1 MEVIILAGL
10 LGFLIIGFILTGKK
24 DDTNYRIVNPV
35 VLKVLVPAY
44 NDKKPQ
50 FTEQFLQSI
59 HGLINSKKKG
69 KDIIALE
76 IVANASSISFNIVA
90 EKKDALYIENQVYA
104 QFPDAQVVQVKD
116 HLQKFSDKTM
126 IKEVILQKDYFFPIR
141 SYATFEADP
150 MSSILSTLYN
160 ISSTAQVVVQ
170 LNIRPIDNSWKKN
183 LIAFIE
189 TEKTLGKE
197 VSELEKKSS
206 KLGFEFSYRIAV
218 DSPDESYNKT
228 LISKIFS
235 TLQNFSNPNQNSFV
249 IKKEKQGWLPIFKTK
264 FDASVESLKN
274 RALEKEEKMKVLSI
288 EELASIYHLP
298 NESAKTPNIEWS
310 KSKKLEFPLNLPM
323 LSANEKQKLGV
334 RIFGLTDYRNIH
346 IPFGIK
352 TEDRRRHM
360 YLVGKTGSGKS
371 SYFLRTM
378 IAGDIL
384 EGNGICV
391 IDPHGDLVEE
401 ALTMIP
407 EHRMK
412 DVIYLD
418 PSDTE
423 HPISLNII
431 DQLSGESIDL
441 VADGVVSVFKRFFG
455 DSWGPRLQYIL
466 TNTVL
471 TLLQCQ
477 NVSLLAVQRMLMDT
491 NYRKFLLKQVD
502 DPFLLKFWNEE
513 YAKIAKNEKML
524 AEVISPIQNK
534 VGRFLGPE
542 IIRNMVGQVTNSL
555 NFREIMDNKKILLV
569 NLSQGKIGEENS
581 ALLGSLLVTRLY
593 TTAMQRANVAQTQ
606 RNDFYLYVDE
616 FQNFATETFI
626 KILSEARKYGLNL
639 IVTHQYIDQ
648 ISPEIQNAI
657 FGNVGTL
664 MNFVVGQQDAN
675 RLEKEY
681 EPFIKA
687 EDMVNLE
694 RFRFVAK
701 MTIDGAQSQPFTGI
715 GIRPN
720 FKQYNFQNQIKD
732 ISREA
737 YSKDRETVS
746 AKIKKWANQQYDEKG
761 NLITK

>member
-1 MEVIILAGL
+1 MEVLILLSL
-10 LGFLIIGFILTGKK
+10 LVFLIVGFVLTGKK
-24 DDTNYRIVNPV
+24 SDINYKIVDPV
-35 VLKVLVPAY
+35 ILKVLVPSS

-50 FTEQFLQSI
+50 STEQLLQSI
-59 HGLINSKKKG
+59 HGLINSKKMG
-69 KDIIALE
+69 KDIISFE
-76 IVANASSISFNIVA
+76 IFANTTLISFNVVV
-90 EKKDALYIENQVYA
+90 EKKDKLYVENQIYA
-104 QFPDAQVVQVKD
+104 QFPEAQVHQIQDHVK
-116 HLQKFSDKTM
+116 HFSSKT
-126 IKEVILQKDYFFPIR
+126 IVKEVILQKDYYFPIR
-141 SYATFEADP
+141 SYATFDVDP
-150 MSSILSTLYN
+150 LSSIVSTLYQIEN
-160 ISSTAQVVVQ
+160 NTQVIIQ
-170 LNIRPIDNSWKKN
+170 LNTRPIDNSWKKT
-183 LIAFIE
+183 LLTFIE
-189 TEKTLGKE
+189 SEKTLGKE
-197 VSELEKKSS
+197 VGELEKKAS

-218 DSPDESYNKT
+218 DSPDAKYAST

-235 TLQNFSNPNQNSFV
+235 TLQNFNSPNQNSFV
-249 IKKEKQGWLPIFKTK
+249 IKKEVKGWLPLFNKK
-264 FDASVESLKN
+264 FEADLQSLKD
-274 RALEKEEKMKVLSI
+274 RAMDKDEKKKVLSI

-298 NESAKTPNIEWS
+298 NEAVKTPNIEWA
-310 KSKKLEFPLNLPM
+310 KSRKLEFPLNLSM
-323 LSANEKQKLGV
+323 LSSNEQHKTGT

-371 SYFLRTM
+371 SFFLRTM
-378 IAGDIL
+378 IAGDIID
-384 EGNGICV
+384 GNGICV

-401 ALTMIP
+401 ALNLIP
-407 EHRMK
+407 PERMK

-418 PSDTE
+418 PSDIQ
-423 HPISLNII
+423 HPISLNIL
-431 DQLSGESIDL
+431 DSMTGESVDL
-441 VADGVVSVFKRFFG
+441 IADGVVSVFKRFFG

-491 NYRKFLLKQVD
+491 NYRKFLVKQID

-555 NFREIMDNKKILLV
+555 NFRDIMDSKKILLV

-593 TTAMQRANVAQTQ
+593 TTAMQRANVAQTE
-606 RNDFYLYVDE
+606 RPDFYLYVDE
-616 FQNFATETFI
+616 FQNFATDTFI

-639 IVTHQYIDQ
+639 VVTHQYIDQ

-664 MNFVVGQQDAN
+664 LNFVVGQQDAN
-675 RLEKEY
+675 RLEREY
-681 EPFIKA
+681 DPFIKA
-687 EDMVNLE
+687 EDLVNLE
-694 RFRFVAK
+694 RFRFVIK

-720 FKQYNFQNQIKD
+720 FKEYNLKEEIKAA
-732 ISREA
+732 SREA
-737 YSKDRETVS
+737 YSKERENV
-746 AKIKKWANQQYDEKG
+746 AGKIKKWANQEYDDKG
-761 NLITK
+761 NLISK

>member
-1 MEVIILAGL
+1 MEILILVGL
-10 LGFLIIGFILTGKK
+10 LVFLVIGFLLTGKK
-24 DDTNYRIVNPV
+24 DDINYKIVDPV
-35 VLKVLVPAY
+35 ILKVLVPAY
-44 NDKKPQ
+44 NDKKPP
-50 FTEQFLQSI
+50 FTEQLLQSI
-59 HGLINSKKKG
+59 HGLINSKKIG

-76 IVANASSISFNIVA
+76 IFASASSISFNIIT
-90 EKKDALYIENQVYA
+90 EKKDKLYVENQIYA

-116 HLQKFSDKTM
+116 HLQNFSEKTLV
-126 IKEVILQKDYFFPIR
+126 KEVILQKDYYYPIR
-141 SYATFEADP
+141 SYASFEADP

-160 ISSTAQVVVQ
+160 ISETAKVVIQ

-197 VSELEKKSS
+197 VAELEKKAS

-218 DSPDESYNKT
+218 DSPDASYNKT

-235 TLQNFSNPNQNSFV
+235 TLQNFSNPNQNSFI
-249 IKKEKQGWLPIFKTK
+249 IKKEVQGWLPIFKTK
-264 FDASVESLKN
+264 FDASISSLKT
-274 RALEKEEKMKVLSI
+274 RALEKEEKKKVLSI
-288 EELASIYHLP
+288 EELASIYHFP

-323 LSANEKQKLGV
+323 LSSNEKEKIGV
-334 RIFGLTDYRNIH
+334 RVFGLTDYRNIH

-384 EGNGICV
+384 DGNGICV

-418 PSDTE
+418 PSDINN
-423 HPISLNII
+423 PISLNII
-431 DQLSGESIDL
+431 DQMSGESIDL

-471 TLLQCQ
+471 TLLMCQ
-477 NVSLLAVQRMLMDT
+477 NVSLLAVQRILTDT
-491 NYRKFLLKQVD
+491 NYRKFLLKQIS
-502 DPFLLKFWNEE
+502 DPFLLKFWSEE

-524 AEVISPIQNK
+524 AEVLSPIQNK

-555 NFREIMDNKKILLV
+555 NFRDIMDTKKILLV

-606 RNDFYLYVDE
+606 RNDFYVYVDE
-616 FQNFATETFI
+616 FQNFATDTFI

-639 IVTHQYIDQ
+639 VVTHQYIDQ
-648 ISPEIQNAI
+648 IAPEIQNAI

-681 EPFIKA
+681 EPFIKS
-687 EDMVNLE
+687 EDLVNLE
-694 RFRFVAK
+694 KFRFVAK
-701 MTIDGAQSQPFTGI
+701 MTIDGAQSQPFTGV

-720 FKQYNFQNQIKD
+720 FTQFNLQEQIKAL
-732 ISREA
+732 SREMYA
-737 YSKDRETVS
+737 KDKETVES
-746 AKIKKWANQQYDEKG
+746 KIKKWANQEYDDKG
-761 NLITK
+761 NLITR